1 MSREAIVCLSG
12 ALLLRMKMAGEGAL
26 IDSFLKSIGGTS
38 MGSKAHDKP
47 KSVCRG
53 YQNSAWKWAMGLSR
67 SPREMKLVGRGV
79 PTAPLFRSE
88 VRTAGASRPYQKH
101 IFIKGTALP
110 FLLVDGLDLL
120 LHVIHQQIL
129 AQCVG
134 SSEVG
139 FATAHLC
146 DLLHELDEPVI
157 RR

>member
-1 MSREAIVCLSG
+1 
-12 ALLLRMKMAGEGAL
+12 MAGEGAL

-134 SSEVG
+134 SSEVSLP
-139 FATAHLC
+139 AAHFRNLTNKTYQ
-146 DLLHELDEPVI
+146 VI
-157 RR
+157 VSGEHKSINQDA